1 MPHIWNDARF
11 SFDIKLSKMSVSTV
25 HRVQCPLCTVY
36 LVFIKT
42 VRMKAVILVMV
53 VVLCPGCGEI

>member
-11 SFDIKLSKMSVSTV
+11 SFDIKLYKMSVSSV
-25 HRVQCPLCTVY
+25 SRTVY

-53 VVLCPGCGEI
+53 VVFPGGVLAVVPRV